1 MSRAILA
8 PPEKPVPLANVFYA
22 LFGLGALAVALADL
36 SVGIWYLGTLFI
48 AFSAGGGLK
57 GLKLNLP
64 KESGGIGGP
73 VIAVVVAIASTG
85 ACILGGSFI
94 ATLLPLGSIEFYN
107 LVLPLGAVGAT
118 DIWSSGWGLL
128 GPLVSA
134 FLLFAYLL
142 YIGFNE
148 EAVFRGAVLDLL
160 VALGLQSFGA
170 LGFVAAL
177 LGMAC
182 LFAGFHFM
190 TGTIFT
196 PQAFVLLVWL
206 GLVWGVTS
214 YATKSI
220 WPSTFSHMTW
230 NFLSFIQHGLIL
242 QAIAILVF
250 QAIVIVA
257 SVLKTNSKGGGLN
270 FPRWISG
277 AGRIPVLGRD
287 GKSAVAFQGDST

>member
-8 PPEKPVPLANVFYA
+8 PPRQSVPFVNVFYA
-22 LFGLGALAVALADL
+22 LFALGALAVALADL
-36 SVGIWYLGTLFI
+36 TVGIWYLGTLLV
-48 AFSAGGGLK
+48 AFTAGGGLK

-64 KESGGIGGP
+64 PKSGRIGGP
-73 VIAVVVAIASTG
+73 VMVVMGAVASLA
-85 ACILGGSFI
+85 ACIVGGTFI
-94 ATLLPLGSIEFYN
+94 TVLFPLGSIEFYN
-107 LVLPLGAVGAT
+107 LVLPLGAVDAT

-148 EAVFRGAVLDLL
+148 EAVFRGAILDL
-160 VALGLQSFGA
+160 VAALGLQSFGA
-170 LGFVAAL
+170 LGFVVAL

-182 LFAGFHFM
+182 VFAGFHFL
-190 TGTIFT
+190 TGTLFT
-196 PQAFVLLVWL
+196 PQAFVILTWL
-206 GLVWGVTS
+206 GLVWGITS
-214 YATKSI
+214 YLTKSI

-242 QAIAILVF
+242 QAIAILGF
-250 QAIVIVA
+250 QAIVVVV